1 MRPNDRRYM
10 QSHEWAKKDGAVFL
24 VGITDFAV
32 EKLGD
37 LVFID
42 LPAVGT
48 KIKKGERF
56 GEIES
61 VKAVSDLY
69 SPVSGEVAEVHSAVA
84 ENLEEISKGPFES
97 GWLLKIKP
105 AADTGYEDLL
115 DASAY
120 EKVVEKES

>member
-1 MRPNDRRYM
+1 MRPNDRKYLT
-10 QSHEWAKKDGAVFL
+10 SHEWAKKDGSSYQI
-24 VGITDFAV
+24 GITDFAV
-32 EKLGD
+32 EKLGE
-37 LVFID
+37 LVFLD
-42 LPAVGT
+42 LPKPGK

-69 SPVSGEVAEVHSAVA
+69 SPISGEITEINTALPDSL
-84 ENLEEISKGPFES
+84 ENLTKDSFAA
-97 GWLLKIKP
+97 GWMLKIKP
-105 AADTGYEDLL
+105 DADSGYESLL

>member
-1 MRPNDRRYM
+1 MRPNDRKYM
-10 QSHEWAKKDGAVFL
+10 ESHEWAKKDGNVFAI
-24 VGITDFAV
+24 GITDFAV
-32 EKLGD
+32 EKLGE
-37 LVFID
+37 LVFLD
-42 LPAVGT
+42 LPKTGT

-69 SPVSGEVAEVHSAVA
+69 SPITGEIVEVNAKAADS
-84 ENLEEISKGPFES
+84 LEMIGKDPMNM
-97 GWLLKIKP
+97 GWLIKVKP
-105 AADTGYEDLL
+105 EANSGYDALL